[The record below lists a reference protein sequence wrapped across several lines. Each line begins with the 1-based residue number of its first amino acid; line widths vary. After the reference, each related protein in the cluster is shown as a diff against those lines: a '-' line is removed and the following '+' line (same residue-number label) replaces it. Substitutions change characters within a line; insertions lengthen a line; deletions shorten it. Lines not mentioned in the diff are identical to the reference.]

1 MPQFTL
7 GRGGIML
14 TRMFWSQKLGACLL
28 SLFLMKVQSESK
40 TLEVE
45 AEHVCWKVVC
55 ERWQKIM
62 SIDSRIR
69 PASWRG
75 READGNVRQKA
86 ACRRYIVTTG
96 IWCPNKVFTCKL
108 TVFPWICII
117 GLIQSIQYLFLFLLV
132 PEWPREVILLCFV
145 NKMWFEYRWFYYEFY
160 NVTNFNLLVFP
171 MCKFDFTKCVQIG
184 IYYYYSFFIYR
195 GLICAF
201 RFKIFQRKL
210 LECSDLP
217 FYDYIKFHF

>member
-7 GRGGIML
+7 VRGGIML

-108 TVFPWICII
+108 SFPLNMYHRINTIYSVFVFILVGSWVTEGGHPPLLRKQNVVWI
-117 GLIQSIQYLFLFLLV
+117 
-132 PEWPREVILLCFV
+132 
-145 NKMWFEYRWFYYEFY
+145 
-160 NVTNFNLLVFP
+160 
-171 MCKFDFTKCVQIG
+171 
-184 IYYYYSFFIYR
+184 
-195 GLICAF
+195 
-201 RFKIFQRKL
+201 
-210 LECSDLP
+210 
-217 FYDYIKFHF
+217 